1 MHAPLSRRILRLIIP
16 LALLSLQAPESRA
29 AESPSEVAPLVV
41 ANGRFQRDGKS
52 TAATVR
58 NLIDFVQQRYP
69 NANITIV
76 GADDIVI
83 EQLTL
88 QWRDRLSRDD
98 NGVTR
103 PMPPPL
109 RSVLTALAEAS
120 GRRFEVQ
127 EFGNLDYVLRGWRAD
142 AARAATRIF
151 NLRALMAPSAKARD
165 LEDELQM
172 VQTQLRGMLPRVSI
186 GAMSKDDLVPL
197 ENRVAIIKRR
207 LDEIPKPEVELDRL
221 LAQIREVVEL
231 TLKLSH
237 PGEGVPDFK
246 YHPGSGLLIAVG
258 SETAVDTTRMVIE
271 ALGKK
276 G

>member
-29 AESPSEVAPLVV
+29 AEIPSEVAPLVV

-120 GRRFEVQ
+120 GR
-127 EFGNLDYVLRGWRAD
+127 
-142 AARAATRIF
+142 
-151 NLRALMAPSAKARD
+151 
-165 LEDELQM
+165 
-172 VQTQLRGMLPRVSI
+172 
-186 GAMSKDDLVPL
+186 
-197 ENRVAIIKRR
+197 
-207 LDEIPKPEVELDRL
+207 
-221 LAQIREVVEL
+221 
-231 TLKLSH
+231 
-237 PGEGVPDFK
+237 
-246 YHPGSGLLIAVG
+246 
-258 SETAVDTTRMVIE
+258 
-271 ALGKK
+271 
-276 G
+276 